1 MTNNNRVGSNVD
13 LFCKL
18 YYNFD
23 QNGPGQGWFDPPLLF
38 SRFVSLLFSSSLFFK
53 LYKLVTLQTLVLYI
67 NVSAYYER
75 RRLIPLWSIV
85 SKTSTNPEDSWKK
98 VKNANGNQSIF
109 SIDVQKSLSFKREL
123 LKFHPPG
130 PRLIPVGWWC
140 QKQEKRNHD
149 RKSDKVRCHNARW
162 QQISRNQKLVQSTP
176 NRLRRINHINSLEA
190 GCKLRQT
197 STRAKSFLNDSYS

>member
-13 LFCKL
+13 LFCKF

-23 QNGPGQGWFDPPLLF
+23 QNGPGSTPLFF
-38 SRFVSLLFSSSLFFK
+38 SLVSSLFSSSLFFK
-53 LYKLVTLQTLVLYI
+53 LYKTVTLETLVLY
-67 NVSAYYER
+67 YKR
-75 RRLIPLWSIV
+75 RRLIPLWWIV

-123 LKFHPPG
+123 LKFHTPG

-197 STRAKSFLNDSYS
+197 STRAKSFFNDSYS